1 MEYEYLYVYRDE
13 NTVIQLYR
21 KSKNIYVLSNGWE
34 TIDFNLFEERNV
46 EARQGLK
53 EGRKKVYMYDK
64 EGDEYEV
71 YTSANAAFGLE

>member
-13 NTVIQLYR
+13 NTVVQLYR
-21 KSKNIYVLSNGWE
+21 KDENIYVLCDGWE
-34 TIDFNLFEERNV
+34 LIDFDLSEERNA
-46 EARQGLK
+46 EARKGLK

-64 EGDEYEV
+64 EDYQYDV

>member
-21 KSKNIYVLSNGWE
+21 KSKNIYVLCDGWE
-34 TIDFNLFEERNV
+34 LVDFDLSEERNA

-64 EGDEYEV
+64 EGCQYDV